1 MRRIGIPIIL
11 ALLLTACA
19 SQGDTSKA
27 IGACYQGVT
36 TANNLATTA
45 LQQSRISIEQACHVS
60 VWGKLARAG
69 CDAGMESWVNGYP
82 ETAEAQLNAAMLAL
96 NGFTED
102 AAVISTYTCGQEEVN

>member
-1 MRRIGIPIIL
+1 MKLYITIFFTL
-11 ALLLTACA
+11 FLTACGTA
-19 SQGDTSKA
+19 GDTSKA
-27 IGACYQGVT
+27 VAACYQGVT

-82 ETAEAQLNAAMLAL
+82 ETAEGQLDAAMLAL
-96 NGFTED
+96 NGFTAD
-102 AAVISTYTCGQEEVN
+102 AGSTCCEVGCTCSSR